1 MSKKPKTSYNHGTI
15 VNIYI
20 AHELGASSSNDNDP
34 TLKSFLFGAVKL
46 TKSTDIN
53 KCQYS
58 GYGIGFAR
66 RSSFSL
72 PNGGFGQTVI
82 IFEQI

>member
-1 MSKKPKTSYNHGTI
+1 MSKQPKTSYNHGTI

-53 KCQYS
+53 KCSIQVMELDLIEDQVFHYQMADS
-58 GYGIGFAR
+58 VK
-66 RSSFSL
+66 
-72 PNGGFGQTVI
+72 P
-82 IFEQI
+82 